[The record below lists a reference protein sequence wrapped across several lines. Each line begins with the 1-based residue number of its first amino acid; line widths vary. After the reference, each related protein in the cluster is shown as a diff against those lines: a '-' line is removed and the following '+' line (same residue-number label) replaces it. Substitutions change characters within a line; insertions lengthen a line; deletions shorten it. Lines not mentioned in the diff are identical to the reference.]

1 MNHFLDDKM
10 RFAKVLEFLP
20 EKFIDDFVR
29 YYLWNAN
36 YPVEI
41 NKILLKYDEHK
52 KEILSEFSNSKI
64 NDVRINFNKSFDV
77 LIKFLTEHF
86 YIPNDHHKMYK
97 NPPFY
102 YLEPRVHH
110 NFGGENK
117 DSILWN
123 KYKSEL
129 DKITNEFEEA
139 YKNFI
144 KIAKDEIEQKDK
156 IMKLSPEFHGVGVN
170 LKLLWEKIKNNWKKL
185 IKY

>member
-64 NDVRINFNKSFDV
+64 NDVRINFNKST
-77 LIKFLTEHF
+77 KFNF
-86 YIPNDHHKMYK
+86 HK
-97 NPPFY
+97 F
-102 YLEPRVHH
+102 
-110 NFGGENK
+110 
-117 DSILWN
+117 
-123 KYKSEL
+123 
-129 DKITNEFEEA
+129 
-139 YKNFI
+139 
-144 KIAKDEIEQKDK
+144 
-156 IMKLSPEFHGVGVN
+156 
-170 LKLLWEKIKNNWKKL
+170 
-185 IKY
+185 